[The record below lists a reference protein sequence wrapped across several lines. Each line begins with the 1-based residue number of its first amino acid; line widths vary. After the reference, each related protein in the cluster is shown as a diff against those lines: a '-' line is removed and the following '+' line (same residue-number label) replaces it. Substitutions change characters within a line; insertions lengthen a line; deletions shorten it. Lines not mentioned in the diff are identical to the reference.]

1 MKNIRHAVFWP
12 PIAILVALLIASAVD
27 LPRFLAVATSVNGWI
42 LSVFSNWFAIGAFCF
57 VTTILWAFF
66 SPLGAVRIGGPDAT
80 PILKP
85 WSWFAVTLCTTIA
98 IGLLFWASAEPIY
111 HMYDPGGLPIAPGSA
126 EAGRFAL
133 SSLFMHWS
141 LTPYAI
147 YTVPA
152 LAFALALHNLGKP
165 FSLSGPLSVF
175 LSRPPSGFVTTLD
188 GAALVTILMGL
199 SASLG
204 TGIITI
210 AGGLHRLF
218 GAPSSALLMAVIAAA
233 IVTAFVLSSITG
245 VTRGIRVLSDI
256 NTKFFFLFALLFL
269 FAGPTLTLLHAGAVA
284 VSDYVVQFLPRSFVM
299 GEFSNREWANNWT
312 VFYWA
317 NWLAWA
323 PITAMFLGQI
333 GRGYTVR
340 AFILANFFL
349 PAIFAMVW
357 MTIFG
362 GIAINIDLTTHGA
375 LKAVLDRSGPEGV
388 MFAVLDQFPL
398 SHLLAALLVV
408 ISFISYVTGADCNL
422 DAIANLCSRDQN
434 NPSMNSTL
442 FIKVVA
448 GALVGFAAW
457 VMTAFTG
464 IDGIRM
470 LSNWGGLPALFIVG
484 GMNAALIFMGSRRL
498 DALRQ
503 NPPKNGLTP
512 GAEGVVP
519 PR

>member
-1 MKNIRHAVFWP
+1 VKNIRHAVFWP
-12 PIAILVALLIASAVD
+12 PIAMLVALVIVSVID
-27 LPRFLAVATSVNGWI
+27 LPRFLAVATSVNEWI
-42 LSVFSNWFAIGAFCF
+42 LAVFSNWFAIGAFCF
-57 VTTILWAFF
+57 VLTIVWAFF
-66 SPLGAVRIGGPDAT
+66 SPLGGVRIGGPDAK

-85 WSWFAVTLCTTIA
+85 WNWFAVTLCTTIA

-111 HMYDPGGLPIAPGSA
+111 HLYNPGGLSIAPGSE

-141 LTPYAI
+141 FTPYEI

-165 FSLSGPLSVF
+165 FSLAGPLSVF
-175 LSRPPSGFVTTLD
+175 MKRPPSGFVAVLD
-188 GAALVTILMGL
+188 AAALITILMGL

-210 AGGLHRLF
+210 SGGLHRLF
-218 GAPSSALLMAVIAAA
+218 DSPSSPILMAVIAAA
-233 IVTAFVLSSITG
+233 IVSAFVLSSITG
-245 VTRGIRVLSDI
+245 VANGIRVLSDI

-269 FAGPTLTLLHAGAVA
+269 LAGPTWSLLQAGVIAA
-284 VSDYVVQFLPRSFVM
+284 CDYVVEFLPRSFVV
-299 GEFSNREWANNWT
+299 GEFSNREWANDWT
-312 VFYWA
+312 IFYWA

-349 PAIFAMVW
+349 PALFAMIW

-362 GIAINIDLTTHGA
+362 GLAINIDLTTDGA
-375 LKAVLDRSGPEGV
+375 LKAVLDQSGPEGV

-398 SHLLAALLVV
+398 SHLLAAMLIL

-422 DAIANLCSRDQN
+422 DAIANLCSTDEARQL
-434 NPSMNSTL
+434 PSTAL
-442 FIKVVA
+442 LIKVVA

-470 LSNWGGLPALFIVG
+470 LSNWGGLPALFIVI
-484 GMNAALIFMGSRRL
+484 GMNGALIFMGTRQL
-498 DALRQ
+498 GTLRS
-503 NPPKNGLTP
+503 PSL
-512 GAEGVVP
+512 
-519 PR
+519 

>member
-1 MKNIRHAVFWP
+1 MKNIRHGVFWP
-12 PIAILVALLIASAVD
+12 PIVILITLVTLSAID
-27 LPRFLAVATSVNGWI
+27 LPRFLAIATSVNGWI

-57 VTTILWAFF
+57 VVTIVWAYF
-66 SPLGAVRIGGPDAT
+66 SPLGAIRIGGPDAK

-85 WSWFAVTLCTTIA
+85 WNWFAVTLCTTIA

-111 HMYDPGGLPIAPGSA
+111 HLYDPGGLALAPGGPDA
-126 EAGRFAL
+126 ARFAL

-141 LTPYAI
+141 FTPYAI

-152 LAFALALHNLGKP
+152 LAFALSLHNLGRP

-175 LSRPPSGFVTTLD
+175 MQHPPSGFVATLD
-188 GAALVTILMGL
+188 AAALVTILMGL

-210 AGGLHRLF
+210 TGGLHRLF
-218 GAPSSALLMAVIAAA
+218 GLPSNAWLMAAIAAA
-233 IVTAFVLSSITG
+233 IVIAFVLSSITG
-245 VTRGIRVLSDI
+245 VTRGIRVLSDL

-269 FAGPTLTLLHAGAVA
+269 FAGPTLPLLQAGAVA
-284 VSDYVVQFLPRSFVM
+284 AFDYVVQFLPRSFVA

-312 VFYWA
+312 IFYWA

-349 PAIFAMVW
+349 PALFSMVW

-362 GIAINIDLTTHGA
+362 GLAINIDLSTHGA
-375 LKAVLDRSGPEGV
+375 LKAVLDHSGPEGI
-388 MFAVLDQFPL
+388 MFAMLDQFPL
-398 SHLLAALLVV
+398 SHLLAAVLVL

-422 DAIANLCSRDQN
+422 DAIANLCSQPKTSASPD
-434 NPSMNSTL
+434 TAL
-442 FIKVVA
+442 FIKVLA
-448 GALVGFAAW
+448 GALVGFTAW

-484 GMNAALIFMGSRRL
+484 AMNAALIFMGLRRL
-498 DALRQ
+498 DVLKGRAQ
-503 NPPKNGLTP
+503 PSD
-512 GAEGVVP
+512 AAVVFSDSQ
-519 PR
+519 